1 MIGPAVH
8 IGAGVQYD
16 HGILFHGQQG
26 SQRRAFDARQQTHD
40 EHAARD
46 RVTGMSGAD
55 YGFGLAVLD
64 ETAGHLDG
72 SVFLAAKNVRR
83 LFIHVHH
90 IISLDDVEMHV
101 GKVELGEFRFH
112 LGGIPHKEDVQVM
125 KPGGV
130 DGTRNNHGGAKVP
143 SHGIN
148 GYDGAR
154 VHYSASV
161 LAIT

>member
-1 MIGPAVH
+1 
-8 IGAGVQYD
+8 
-16 HGILFHGQQG
+16 
-26 SQRRAFDARQQTHD
+26 
-40 EHAARD
+40 
-46 RVTGMSGAD
+46 
-55 YGFGLAVLD
+55 
-64 ETAGHLDG
+64 
-72 SVFLAAKNVRR
+72 
-83 LFIHVHH
+83 
-90 IISLDDVEMHV
+90 
-101 GKVELGEFRFH
+101 
-112 LGGIPHKEDVQVM
+112 M